1 MDLMRSRH
9 ESEPNSMLLCV
20 MSRSASRIASIGRP
34 WRSALIAVTFCVVFA
49 AVAWQTRERWLATML
64 HAWVVNDPVERAD
77 AVMVLGGGAQFR
89 SFEAARMQRE
99 GLAAKVLFP
108 HIKPG
113 PAETNTVVSNETEL
127 IGRVLEHE
135 RIPVAAREQIGEN
148 ITSTRDEVTALRAWA
163 DRNHAR
169 VIIVPTDPFH
179 TRRLKS
185 LTRSLFAGSPTRVLV
200 TVVDPPGYRWQEW
213 WRDERGIVA
222 FQVEMIKS
230 VLYTFK

>member
-1 MDLMRSRH
+1 MAPSPP
-9 ESEPNSMLLCV
+9 SPSP
-20 MSRSASRIASIGRP
+20 IASAPCRQRLAKWLGAIAIVAI
-34 WRSALIAVTFCVVFA
+34 ALTTVV
-49 AVAWQTRERWLATML
+49 WQTRERWLAGIAR
-64 HAWVVNDPVERAD
+64 AWVVTDPVERAD

-89 SFEAARMQRE
+89 SFEAARMHHE

-108 HIKPG
+108 HIKPD
-113 PAETNTVVSNETEL
+113 PAETNAVISSETEL
-127 IGRVLEHE
+127 IGLVLEHE
-135 RIPVAAREQIGEN
+135 RIPSAAREQIGEN

-213 WRDERGIVA
+213 WRDEHGFLA
-222 FQVEMIKS
+222 FQNELLKS
-230 VLYTFK
+230 VQNAFK